1 MNLSRLPNLICVL
14 RILLVAPVGY
24 AILDQRYEPALV
36 LFVIAA
42 VSDALDGFLAR
53 RYGWITELGQILDPT
68 ADKLLLVTVFVTLA
82 VGGRVPAW
90 LCLSAVARDAII
102 AGGAVAYHR
111 LCHSWGVGATA
122 VSKLNTTL
130 QLGYL
135 SVVLI
140 DAQAHEAIAPAL
152 ILALGAATFVTTVVS
167 GLDYVL
173 TYGRLAAGA
182 RAAAGPA

>member
-1 MNLSRLPNLICVL
+1 MNLAALPNLICGV
-14 RILLVAPVGY
+14 RILIVVPVGW
-24 AILDQRYEPALV
+24 AILGGRYETALV

-68 ADKLLLVTVFVTLA
+68 ADKLLLVTVFVALA
-82 VGGRVPAW
+82 VGERVPAW
-90 LCLSAVARDAII
+90 LCLAAVARDAII
-102 AGGAVAYHR
+102 ALGALAYR
-111 LCHSWGVGATA
+111 QLCRSWGVGATF

-135 SVVLI
+135 SAGLAEAAAPRVL
-140 DAQAHEAIAPAL
+140 APPVL
-152 ILALGAATFVTTVVS
+152 TALGAATFVTTVIS

-173 TYGRLAAGA
+173 TYARLAA
-182 RAAAGPA
+182 RAGAAG